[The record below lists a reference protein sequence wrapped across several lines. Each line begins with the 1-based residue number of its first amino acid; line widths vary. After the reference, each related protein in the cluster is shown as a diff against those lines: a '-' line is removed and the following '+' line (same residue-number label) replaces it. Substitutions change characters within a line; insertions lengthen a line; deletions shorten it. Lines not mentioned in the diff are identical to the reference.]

1 MTKVPS
7 QVFAAELISEF
18 VALGVTNFYLSPGAR
33 SQALAIAV
41 GQLAQAGHIDLT
53 VVLDERSM
61 SFAALGRSLGSST
74 PSVLITTS
82 GTAVANLH
90 PAVLEAN
97 HSGIPLILLTA
108 DRPKVLRNKGANQ
121 TTQQPGIFAD
131 ALRLMIDVDAPET
144 NAMPDAAN
152 LARQALAHAL
162 GERPGPVQLNLQ
174 FTEPLS
180 SAEPS
185 APEILSQKPI
195 QIFQASQTPISEI
208 DVVVDDRTVVVAG
221 AGATAA
227 AQEFAEKA
235 NLPLFAEPTSG
246 ARFSKF
252 AVTGYPKK
260 IVGSLGKEIAKV
272 IVFGKPTLSRSITN
286 LIKNSEVWV
295 QKSQTHGH
303 FDLGSNSLGFADQL
317 NPIGRAGDDW
327 LASWLE
333 GEIESDSRTSLA
345 RQVWEKTAESEQLL
359 FGASELIRKADQA
372 VSPKVISAFSN
383 RGLSGIDGTIATGL
397 GLAQNGKQ
405 TRVLVGDLTFLHDA
419 GSLNKSG
426 FGDLDIQL
434 VVGNDHGGQIF
445 KNLEMA
451 KTLEEDLFEKLFLTP
466 QQASIEDLANAYGWK
481 YFNAESETELEVLL
495 DQKGFVVIEYSL

>member
-1 MTKVPS
+1 MSKVPS
-7 QVFAAELISEF
+7 QVFAADLISEF
-18 VALGVTNFYLSPGAR
+18 VALGVTNFFLSPGAR

-41 GQLAQAGHIDLT
+41 GQLAQAGKVELT

-61 SFAALGRSLGSST
+61 SFAALGRALGSGS

-131 ALRLMIDVDAPET
+131 VLRLMIDVDAPHINSIP
-144 NAMPDAAN
+144 NASN
-152 LARQALAHAL
+152 LARQALSHAL

-180 SAEPS
+180 AAEPN
-185 APEILSQKPI
+185 AAEVLSEETI
-195 QIFQASQTPISEI
+195 QIFQGPQTPISEI
-208 DVVVDDRTVVVAG
+208 DVVVDDRTVAVAG
-221 AGATAA
+221 AGATLA

-235 NLPLFAEPTSG
+235 NLPLFAEPSSG
-246 ARFSKF
+246 ARFSRF
-252 AVTGYPKK
+252 AIKGYPKQ
-260 IVGSLGKEIAKV
+260 IAGPLGKEISRV
-272 IVFGKPTLSRSITN
+272 IVFGKPTLSRAITN

-295 QKSQTHGH
+295 QKSRTHGH
-303 FDLGSNSLGFADQL
+303 FDLGSNSLGFADQI
-317 NPIGRAGDDW
+317 NPIGRANDAW

-333 GEIESDSRTSLA
+333 GEIEADSRTGLV
-345 RQVWEKTAESEQLL
+345 QKVWESTAESEQLL
-359 FGASELIRKADQA
+359 FGASELIRKADQV
-372 VSPKVISAFSN
+372 VSPKKIAAFSN

-397 GLAQNGKQ
+397 GLSQNGKQ
-405 TRVLVGDLTFLHDA
+405 TRVLLGDLTFLHDA
-419 GSLNKSG
+419 GSLNRSG

-434 VVGNDHGGQIF
+434 VVGNDNGGQIF

-451 KTLEEDLFEKLFLTP
+451 KTLEENMFEKLFLTP
-466 QQASIEDLANAYGWK
+466 QKASIEQLADAYGWK
-481 YFNAESETELEVLL
+481 YFKAESEAELEPLL